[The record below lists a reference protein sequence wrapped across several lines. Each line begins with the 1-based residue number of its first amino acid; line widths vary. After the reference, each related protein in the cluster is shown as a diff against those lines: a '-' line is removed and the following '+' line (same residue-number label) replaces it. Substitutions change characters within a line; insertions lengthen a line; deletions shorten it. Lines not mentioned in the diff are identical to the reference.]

1 MCPADNENL
10 LHGEFDAEGNVCY
23 DIANKEK
30 YEYFKL
36 NVKDG
41 QNIGFYWGAPDGAPF
56 KMTRTDR
63 AYLVLPR
70 EEARQVKG
78 LVLDE
83 AMVETRI
90 NSPAEHALPSDKVYD
105 LSGRICQ
112 GALAPGIYIRG
123 GRKVLGGGKKNNGLD
138 KQLTRM
144 NKQYASPSI
153 AVIEVESNTM
163 LLYTS
168 NLSEFDLLL
177 Y

>member
-1 MCPADNENL
+1 MVRTLYMESTKTVMCPADNENL

-123 GRKVLGGGKKNNGLD
+123 GRKVLGGGGVKI
-138 KQLTRM
+138 M
-144 NKQYASPSI
+144 A
-153 AVIEVESNTM
+153 
-163 LLYTS
+163 
-168 NLSEFDLLL
+168 
-177 Y
+177 